1 VTLAIVVPYFKL
13 TFFEETLQ
21 SLADQTD
28 QRFTV
33 YIGDDASP
41 ENPSLLIEKYKSNFN
56 FKYKRFNNNIG
67 GISLVKQWERCIEM
81 SDDEEWIMILCD
93 DDVLGESVVAEFYA
107 SIDEVKQQNINVIRY
122 ATAVINQHSEI
133 ISKVYEHP
141 KLEKST
147 DFLMR
152 KINGGTRSSLSEFVF
167 RKKVLQEIKFKNLP
181 LAWYSDYLAVLECTY
196 FEYIYT
202 INNAMVFFR
211 LSGINITAKKDD
223 LLPKNIA
230 TFNYY
235 YYILNKKSL
244 FFDAEQIEAL
254 LFKLEKTFLDNK
266 KNINFWLLFTRL
278 YISKMYFKKYIF
290 FISKILNSIKNK
302 K

>member
-1 VTLAIVVPYFKL
+1 MTLAIVVPYFKL
-13 TFFEETLQ
+13 TFFEATLE
-21 SLADQTD
+21 SLANQTD
-28 QRFTV
+28 KRFKV

-41 ENPSLLIEKYKSNFN
+41 ENPSSLLEQYKESIN
-56 FKYKRFNNNIG
+56 FKYKRFNDNIG
-67 GISLVKQWERCIEM
+67 SISLVKQWERCIEM
-81 SDDEEWIMILCD
+81 SDDEEWVMILCD
-93 DDVLGESVVAEFYA
+93 DDVLGENVVSEFYA

-122 ATAVINQHSEI
+122 ATAVINKHSET

-167 RKKVLQEIKFKNLP
+167 RKKILQEIKFKDLP

-211 LSGINITAKKDD
+211 LSEINITAKKDD

-235 YYILNKKSL
+235 YYLLNKKSL

-254 LFKLEKTFLDNK
+254 LFRLEKTFLDNK
-266 KNINFWLLFTRL
+266 KNINFWLLFTKL
-278 YISKMYFKKYIF
+278 YISKMYLKKYLV
-290 FISKILNSIKNK
+290 FIGKMSKSIKK
-302 K
+302 

>member
-1 VTLAIVVPYFKL
+1 MTLAIVVPYFKL

-67 GISLVKQWERCIEM
+67 GISLVKQWQRCIEM

-93 DDVLGESVVAEFYA
+93 DDVLGESVVAEFYV

-211 LSGINITAKKDD
+211 LSEINITAKKDD

-266 KNINFWLLFTRL
+266 KNINFWLLFTKL

>member
-13 TFFEETLQ
+13 TFFEATLE
-21 SLADQTD
+21 SLANQTD
-28 QRFTV
+28 KRFKV

-41 ENPSLLIEKYKSNFN
+41 ENPSSLLEQYKESIN
-56 FKYKRFNNNIG
+56 FKYKRFNDNIG
-67 GISLVKQWERCIEM
+67 SISLVKQWERCIEM
-81 SDDEEWIMILCD
+81 SDDEEWVMILCD
-93 DDVLGESVVAEFYA
+93 DDVLGENVVSEFYA

-122 ATAVINQHSEI
+122 ATAVINKHSET

-167 RKKVLQEIKFKNLP
+167 RKKILQEIKFKDLP

-211 LSGINITAKKDD
+211 LSEINITAKKDD

-235 YYILNKKSL
+235 YYLLNKKSL

-254 LFKLEKTFLDNK
+254 LFRLEKTFLDNK
-266 KNINFWLLFTRL
+266 KNINFWLLFTKL
-278 YISKMYFKKYIF
+278 YISKMYLKKYLV
-290 FISKILNSIKNK
+290 FIGKMSKSIKK
-302 K
+302 

>member
-13 TFFEETLQ
+13 TFFEATLE
-21 SLADQTD
+21 SLANQTD
-28 QRFTV
+28 KRFKV

-41 ENPSLLIEKYKSNFN
+41 ENPSSLLEQYKESIN

-67 GISLVKQWERCIEM
+67 SISLVKQWERCIEM
-81 SDDEEWIMILCD
+81 SDDEEWVMILCD
-93 DDVLGESVVAEFYA
+93 DDVLGENVVSEFYA

-122 ATAVINQHSEI
+122 ATAVINKHSET

-167 RKKVLQEIKFKNLP
+167 RKKVLQEIKFKDLP

-211 LSGINITAKKDD
+211 LSEINITAKKDD

-235 YYILNKKSL
+235 YYLLNKKSL

-254 LFKLEKTFLDNK
+254 LFRLEKTFLDNK
-266 KNINFWLLFTRL
+266 KNINFWLLFTKL
-278 YISKMYFKKYIF
+278 YISKMYLKKYLV
-290 FISKILNSIKNK
+290 FIGKMSKSIKK
-302 K
+302 

>member
-1 VTLAIVVPYFKL
+1 MTLAIVVPYFKL

>member
-1 VTLAIVVPYFKL
+1 MTLAIVVPYFKL
-13 TFFEETLQ
+13 TFFEATLE
-21 SLADQTD
+21 SLANQTD
-28 QRFTV
+28 KRFKV

-41 ENPSLLIEKYKSNFN
+41 ENLSSLLEQYKESIN

-67 GISLVKQWERCIEM
+67 SISLVKQWERCM
-81 SDDEEWIMILCD
+81 TMVQKEEWIMILCD

-107 SIDEVKQQNINVIRY
+107 SVNEVCQQDINVIRY
-122 ATAVINQHSEI
+122 ATQVINQYSEVISEI
-133 ISKVYEHP
+133 YQHP

-167 RKKVLQEIKFKNLP
+167 RKKVLQEIKFKDLP

-211 LSGINITAKKDD
+211 LSEINITAKKDD

-235 YYILNKKSL
+235 YYLLNKKSL

-254 LFKLEKTFLDNK
+254 LFRLEKTFLDNK
-266 KNINFWLLFTRL
+266 KNINFWLLFTKL
-278 YISKMYFKKYIF
+278 YISKMYLKKYLV
-290 FISKILNSIKNK
+290 FIGKMSKSIKK
-302 K
+302 